1 MKSSFLAECY
11 VTFALTRHKFHDNNN
26 FFDNNNILITMNK
39 YEVADIRSF
48 Q

>member
-1 MKSSFLAECY
+1 MKSSFLAERY
-11 VTFALTRHKFHDNNN
+11 VIFALTRHKFHHNNN

-39 YEVADIRSF
+39 YEVVDITSF